1 MNLEEIRSHCLSK
14 KGTTEE
20 FPFDNQTLVFK
31 VLGKAFLLTNI
42 DQPDSINVKCDPEL
56 AVDLREK
63 FDTITPG
70 YHMNKKH
77 WNTIMLKGNY
87 NRQDILGWI
96 DHSYDRVY
104 AGLPGKLKAELL
116 SL

>member
-14 KGTTEE
+14 TGTTEE

-31 VLGKAFLLTNI
+31 VFGKAFLLTNI
-42 DQPDSINVKCDPEL
+42 DQPISINVKCDPEL
-56 AVDLREK
+56 AVELREK
-63 FDTITPG
+63 YDTITPG

-77 WNTIMLKGNY
+77 WNTVVIKGNY

-96 DHSYDRVY
+96 DHSYERVC
-104 AGLPGKLKAELL
+104 AGFPTKFKKQL
-116 SL
+116 SSH